1 MNERYQTMTG
11 TIYYTVDKQ
20 HPDYNCISEPEKE
33 QSFSDIYRF
42 DTYYY
47 GRITIEQMKAYI
59 KNDLRL
65 VAGGGYDSEHI
76 HKVRFEFS

>member
-1 MNERYQTMTG
+1 MNERYKTMTG

-20 HPDYNCISEPEKE
+20 HPDYSCISEPEKE
-33 QSFSDIYRF
+33 QSFTDTYRF
-42 DTYYY
+42 DTYIL
-47 GRITIEQMKAYI
+47 GNVTIAEMKTYI

-65 VAGGGYDSEHI
+65 VAGGGYNSKHI